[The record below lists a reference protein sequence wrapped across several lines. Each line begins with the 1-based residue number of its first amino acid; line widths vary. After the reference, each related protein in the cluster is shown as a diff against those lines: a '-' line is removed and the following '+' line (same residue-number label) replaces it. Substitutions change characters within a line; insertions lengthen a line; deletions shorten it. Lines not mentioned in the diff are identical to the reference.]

1 MRLKF
6 NKKRILKN
14 GKLIVIDIIEVMLS
28 RLKIIKK
35 LWFLIIIL
43 LFSIF

>member
-28 RLKIIKK
+28 SLKIIKK